1 MTPRQKA
8 RLTITLSPRVLDDL
22 DRTIDGQTIRN
33 RSHAIEVLLQRCL
46 KAHVGTAVVLAG
58 GKAGRNAPALQ
69 PIAGRPLIARTLA
82 HLMDHGVHDFLV
94 LAGRHE
100 SAVRDLLGDGA
111 SLGASIRY
119 LSEREPVGTAGAL
132 RLARPHLADGTFMVI
147 HGDVLTDIDL
157 SAFIDFHRTEGAPA
171 TMAVKPRQAEPDYG
185 RVMLQ
190 GNRITEFIESS
201 GEGGISI
208 INTGVYLFEPSV
220 FDVIGSDGAVMLEHD
235 VFPELARAGELS
247 AFFFQG
253 IWYDTSRGGRK
264 KEDHRDETEAITW
277 TERVGGRSRET
288 SS

>member
-1 MTPRQKA
+1 MTKRQKA

-46 KAHVGTAVVLAG
+46 RPSVTGAVVLAG
-58 GKAGRNAPALQ
+58 GEVDGQVPALRT
-69 PIAGRPLIARTLA
+69 IGGRPLIARTLA
-82 HLMDHGVHDFLV
+82 HLMDHGVRDFLV

-100 SAVRDLLGDGA
+100 AEIRHLLGNGE
-111 SLGASIRY
+111 SLGVSISY
-119 LSEREPVGTAGAL
+119 LPEKRPVGTAGAL
-132 RLARPHLADGTFMVI
+132 RLAQSFLGGGTFMVI
-147 HGDVLTDIDL
+147 HGDVLTDINL
-157 SAFIDFHRTEGAPA
+157 SDFIDFHRAEGAQA
-171 TMAVKPRQAEPDYG
+171 TMAVKPRQAERDYG

-220 FDVIGSDGAVMLEHD
+220 FDLIDSGGAVMLEKD

-253 IWYDTSRGGRK
+253 IWYDIS
-264 KEDHRDETEAITW
+264 
-277 TERVGGRSRET
+277 SRENYERAQERWKQKGE
-288 SS
+288 SAR